1 MSGGGGFGGGESS
14 SGGGFGGTSGGGGNS
29 GLFST
34 CSCIQQIILLCSNS
48 KYHVVLIISDQ
59 SNVAADKNTSLTKGV
74 ADKIRG
80 HGTRSVLLKQNI
92 NVNKFAYNSSYDQS
106 QVDSNKKFCYV
117 RRGVVVKQGEK
128 PIGFF
133 IT

>member
-1 MSGGGGFGGGESS
+1 MDLEAERALQGVDLEE
-14 SGGGFGGTSGGGGNS
+14 
-29 GLFST
+29 LVAVVVIQV
-34 CSCIQQIILLCSNS
+34 CSL
-48 KYHVVLIISDQ
+48 HVVVFSISYYYVATANIMKYITIIFDQ

-80 HGTRSVLLKQNI
+80 LGTRSVLLKQNI